1 MLLKRCL
8 VPLLAGFLAWASP
21 AAAQDTMQIAAV
33 VNDDVITVIDL
44 LVRTR
49 VALVASNQQDTPE
62 NRARLVI
69 PALRNL
75 IDERLKQQVA
85 RAAQIEITD
94 RDVDERMQQL
104 AAQNNMSVDDFK
116 KGLMSRGILI
126 DNFIDQIRAELGWVR
141 FAQVRFRGQAD
152 VTDKDIDDQIAE
164 SQKYMGTPEYSIA
177 EIFLPVYTADE
188 DALVK
193 QNAEQL
199 MQQLRAGADF
209 PALAR
214 QFSQSATA
222 SNGGLVGWSRADQ
235 LDPAVASAVA
245 LLTPGNVTGPLQ
257 VAGGYS
263 ILALRDVRNNSGEP
277 PSREEIRD
285 QLRRQRL
292 DRLARGYLTDLRN
305 AAYIDIRVQIPQSP

>member
-1 MLLKRCL
+1 M
-8 VPLLAGFLAWASP
+8 AWVSP
-21 AAAQDTMQIAAV
+21 AAGQDSMQIAAV

-49 VALVASNQQDTPE
+49 VALVASNQQDTPD
-62 NRARLVI
+62 NRARLLI

-85 RAAQIEITD
+85 RAAEIEVSDAEVDD
-94 RDVDERMQQL
+94 RMGQL
-104 AAQNNMSVDDFK
+104 AAQNNLSVEDFK
-116 KGLMSRGILI
+116 QGLLSRGILI
-126 DNFIDQIRAELGWVR
+126 DNFTDQIRAELGWVK
-141 FAQVRFRGQAD
+141 FVQQRFRGSVT

-164 SQKYMGTPEYSIA
+164 SQKHIGTPEYLIA
-177 EIFLPVYTADE
+177 EIFLPVYSAE
-188 DALVK
+188 DSAIVR

-199 MQQLRAGADF
+199 MQQLRNGADF
-209 PALAR
+209 AALAR

-222 SNGGLVGWSRADQ
+222 SNGGQLGWTRHDQ
-235 LDPAVASAVA
+235 LDPAIANAIG
-245 LLTPGNVTGPLQ
+245 LLQPGNVTGPLE

-263 ILALRDVRNNSGEP
+263 LLALRDIRSTNEP
-277 PSREEIRD
+277 PSRDEIRD

-305 AAYIDIRVQIPQSP
+305 AAYIDIRVHLGQSTP